1 MSEVNNMNEYGRM
14 EHKGK
19 YMKKIGII
27 FVCLIVTI
35 VAAGTI
41 FPLGEDAFEGKN
53 EAAISVVPENVM
65 IPGGHSIGVR
75 MEVKGVLIVGLEEI
89 ETINGRRVNPGLVS
103 GLQIGDSILEINGTK
118 VYRASEVQDIINET
132 GTSVRLKVQR
142 KDDIIELFISPVMS
156 YSDNLYKLGVWVKDK
171 TAGIGTLT
179 YYNPSDNTF
188 GALGHAILDP
198 ETGSLLSVA
207 EGELL
212 RAEVQS
218 VKEGRAGNPGEIR
231 GIFYEA
237 EDPLGDLKKNS
248 RFGIFGT
255 LYNEMENP
263 IYNRPLP
270 VGGKEQVVRGPAF
283 ILTTLE
289 GNNMERYQIEIERI
303 NRQSEPD
310 GKSMIIKVTDPRLLD
325 KSGGIVQGMS
335 GSPIIQNDRIIG
347 AVTHVFVNNPQ
358 RGYGIFIE
366 WMLETSRT

>member
-1 MSEVNNMNEYGRM
+1 M

-27 FVCLIVTI
+27 FICLIVTI
-35 VAAGTI
+35 AAAGTI
-41 FPLGEDAFEGKN
+41 LQSEQWPFEGKN
-53 EAAISVVPENVM
+53 EAAISVVPENVL

-89 ETINGRRVNPGLVS
+89 ETIDGRRVNPGLAS
-103 GLQIGDSILEINGTK
+103 GLQIGDTILEINGTK
-118 VYRASEVQDIINET
+118 VYRASEVQEIINEI
-132 GTSVRLKVQR
+132 GASVRLKVQR
-142 KDDIIELFISPVMS
+142 KEDILEMFISPVIAG
-156 YSDNLYKLGVWVKDK
+156 SDNLYKLGVWVKDK

-179 YYNPSDNTF
+179 YYDPSDNTF

-198 ETGSLLSVA
+198 ETSSLLSVA

-237 EDPLGDLKKNS
+237 DDPLGDLTKNS

-270 VGGKEQVVRGPAF
+270 VGTKDQVVRGPAY
-283 ILTTLE
+283 ILTTLD

-310 GKSMIIKVTDPRLLD
+310 GKSMVIKVTDPRLLD

-335 GSPIIQNDRIIG
+335 GSPVIQDGRLVG
-347 AVTHVFVNNPQ
+347 AVTHVMVGDPL
-358 RGYGIFIE
+358 RGYGIFASRMIE
-366 WMLETSRT
+366 TALEGQQKAA